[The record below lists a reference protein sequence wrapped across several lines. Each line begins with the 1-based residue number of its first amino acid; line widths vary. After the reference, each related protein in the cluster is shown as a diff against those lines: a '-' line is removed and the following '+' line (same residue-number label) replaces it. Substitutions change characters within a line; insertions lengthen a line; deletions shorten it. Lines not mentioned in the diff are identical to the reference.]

1 MVSYPLRYNH
11 VPLSVSGS
19 SPYNSISVSVLSSSP
34 YNSVPVSESSLIG
47 STGVSANITSLPQP
61 APIMLPQTTDHSTDQ
76 VPLNTTTLGS
86 NIGNNTYLLIQ
97 IGSSL
102 DQMHTPHQIV
112 GIASDITVNVTQN
125 IKQKIKKGE

>member
-1 MVSYPLRYNH
+1 VEPDQYCGLIKENPLSSAVATTVNSANLVSYPLRYNH

-61 APIMLPQTTDHSTDQ
+61 APIMLPQTTDRGYNAKDK
-76 VPLNTTTLGS
+76 
-86 NIGNNTYLLIQ
+86 
-97 IGSSL
+97 
-102 DQMHTPHQIV
+102 TPNSHY
-112 GIASDITVNVTQN
+112 
-125 IKQKIKKGE
+125 